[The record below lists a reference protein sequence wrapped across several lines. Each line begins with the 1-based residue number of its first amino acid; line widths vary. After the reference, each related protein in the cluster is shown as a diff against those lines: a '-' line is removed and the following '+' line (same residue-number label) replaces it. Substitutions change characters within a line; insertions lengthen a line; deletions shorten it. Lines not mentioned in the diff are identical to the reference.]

1 MQLRVLQATL
11 MTVLLAVLLLGI
23 PLGAAWLTAVRD
35 NLSAQAGTLLQE
47 IIQT

>member
-1 MQLRVLQATL
+1 

-35 NLSAQAGTLLQE
+35 NLSAQAGLSL
-47 IIQT
+47 IHI